1 LKEIKRR
8 NEILVER
15 LCKIKPVVSSQA
27 RPEKFNHIATNSK
40 KRWINYRQAEVVRK
54 QNEGM
59 ENRIQKIK
67 KGPASFNHI
76 NNLYVVKET

>member
-1 LKEIKRR
+1 MYMRGSVHSNERTLKEIKRR

-40 KRWINYRQAEVVRK
+40 KRWINYSKSRSEL
-54 QNEGM
+54 E
-59 ENRIQKIK
+59 
-67 KGPASFNHI
+67 
-76 NNLYVVKET
+76 